1 MQAESRLS
9 LIERHHQLEE
19 FTPQQRRRQ
28 PQQHQH
34 QLLDRQRWLRQP
46 KEIHILSQ
54 DKGKLKKNY
63 CIISYYFQLPF
74 DIHSKFKFI
83 FNIAIDLFG
92 ERVVGHHVRPL
103 VMEAIVFVLFD
114 VLVNLR
120 IKLWTIVIVLT
131 RNLLTLPIVR
141 NSVARNGEPVTGVR

>member
-9 LIERHHQLEE
+9 LIERQHQLEE

-54 DKGKLKKNY
+54 DKGKLKK
-63 CIISYYFQLPF
+63 
-74 DIHSKFKFI
+74 K
-83 FNIAIDLFG
+83 
-92 ERVVGHHVRPL
+92 
-103 VMEAIVFVLFD
+103 
-114 VLVNLR
+114 
-120 IKLWTIVIVLT
+120 TIVLLVIIFSYHLT
-131 RNLLTLPIVR
+131 FIRNLNLFLI
-141 NSVARNGEPVTGVR
+141 